1 MRLLLSI
8 LLLQLFF
15 SVQAFHRLGTVS
27 GGGTSGTIYLID
39 SNTLFLAGFSTS
51 GSGGVVFRGGSGAN
65 EVTATT
71 GASLSGANM
80 MLDGSS
86 DWLNVS
92 PIEVR
97 TVNGDNLIAS
107 FDVPGNIQ
115 IPCSAEYL
123 GRFSLNPNGPLS
135 THHALA
141 GHVFFD
147 ASNRRL
153 FVAGL
158 YLDGSAPAAY
168 MWLSTSTTPLSTGMR
183 AGYNGGYGRVD
194 DVNNLDVNVT
204 YPPGGVN
211 KGYRSL
217 SVWCED
223 FSVSFGH
230 VIIPV
235 VSDSFAC
242 TEPDE
247 VSLGNTPASHGVT
260 AKVSVLGPNTIGLK
274 NLYFD
279 GNAPATWYWAG
290 ATSNLNNGFI
300 VPSHT
305 GSLATLGTLNNANIF
320 LTLPTDYDVCNTNFI
335 SLYCTQA
342 SVSFG
347 ELFFGTSYG
356 CSNCPAICKTV
367 ITQASVPTFQ
377 CQDLSS
383 TDQMEYRYDPT
394 NSLVTF
400 KFHTCGL
407 EANQY
412 FAFGLSASNTDVSM
426 APNADV
432 AVCQYS
438 TTGEVD
444 CSDYDLT
451 IRSQCALFNGNSNGA
466 CPDTVFAGGVNNY
479 INTQV
484 ETVNSLT
491 TFTTTRAVTTTD
503 SHDRD
508 FTPGTPQYI
517 IWARGGTFTSYTNDR
532 WVLRHAPS
540 DRISAAAPI
549 QIDYA
554 SDSTCPQPLQC
565 TTVTQPPATAWNV
578 PPLCIDS
585 QNSEIQ
591 AAIGNTGGRQGYE
604 AITGN
609 AGWGIAWY
617 LNGLLIPEVYVL
629 RGTTV
634 TFRVNGGEDPA
645 ESAQFH
651 PFYLTNSFL
660 GGISVLAQASEAITE
675 TVIAGLDYNSVTETI
690 SNLTVGPYCEWTETA
705 GIGDN
710 FDTFEEYQATLQY
723 SCNDSVSYGSFE
735 WTPDSGTE
743 DLLYFQCA
751 THRLL
756 GWKIHVVDS
765 LDDCRQSSPATTVP
779 TTPTV
784 STPSIPSTTV
794 TMTTQ
799 TPPWLVPP
807 VCIGSEEDSINAA
820 IGDSVEGLDVW
831 YLNGVPAPEV
841 FVQRGTEVKF
851 SVNGGNDV
859 SDPENYHPL
868 YLTSS
873 TEGGILTLMNEGK
886 PFNQTVYAGLE
897 VDGDRVVSITDGSMC
912 RYEANGSG
920 NQFQSFEEFQDSL
933 DYVCIG
939 SIETGMFTWTPDA
952 DTPDTLYYQCAQ
964 HENHGMKIRVV
975 DDLLECYV
983 LVALA
988 GSGASSLLPFFS
1000 MPLFASLFT
1009 LLFVL

>member
-8 LLLQLFF
+8 LLLQLVL
-15 SVQAFHRLGTVS
+15 SVQAFYRLGTVS
-27 GGGTSGTIYLID
+27 VGGTSGTIYLID
-39 SNTLFLAGFSTS
+39 SNTLFLASFSTS
-51 GSGGVVFRGGSGAN
+51 ESVVFRGGSGAS

-71 GASLSGANM
+71 SASLSGANI

-86 DWLNVS
+86 NWLNVS

-97 TVNGDNLIAS
+97 TVSGDTLIAS

-123 GRFSLNPNGPLS
+123 GRFTRPGGN
-135 THHALA
+135 TQHALA

-147 ASNRRL
+147 ASNRRI
-153 FVAGL
+153 FVARL
-158 YLDGSAPAAY
+158 TLDSNAPAAY
-168 MWLSTSTTPLSTGMR
+168 MWLTTSTTPLASGKR

-194 DVNNLDVNVT
+194 GVNNIDVNVT
-204 YPPGGVN
+204 YPRGDVN
-211 KGYRSL
+211 TPFRSL

-223 FSVSFGH
+223 FFTSFGH
-230 VIIPV
+230 VEIPV

-242 TEPDE
+242 STSYGP
-247 VSLGNTPASHGVT
+247 VMLGNSPASHGVS
-260 AKVSVLGPNTIGLK
+260 ANVNVLGPNTIGLK
-274 NLYFD
+274 NLNFD
-279 GNAPATWYWAG
+279 GNAPATWFWVG
-290 ATSNLNNGFI
+290 TTSTLSNGFI
-300 VPSHT
+300 VPDHT
-305 GSLATLGTLNNANIF
+305 GSLAKLGALNNANIF
-320 LTLPTDYDVCNTNFI
+320 ITLPTDYDVCNTNFI
-335 SLYCTQA
+335 SLYCVQA
-342 SVSFG
+342 GISFG
-347 ELFFGTSYG
+347 ELYFGTSFG

-383 TDQMEYRYDPT
+383 TDQMEYRYDQT

-400 KFHTCGL
+400 KFHTCDL

-412 FAFGLSASNTDVSM
+412 FAFGLSASSSGVSM
-426 APNADV
+426 APNGDV
-432 AVCQYS
+432 VVCQYS

-484 ETVNSLT
+484 ETVNGLT

-503 SHDRD
+503 SHDKP

-517 IWARGGTFTSYTNDR
+517 IWARGGTFTSYTNER
-532 WVLRHAPS
+532 WVLRHAPN

-554 SDSTCPQPLQC
+554 SDSTCSQPLQC
-565 TTVTQPPATAWNV
+565 PTTTPAPATPWYI

-604 AITGN
+604 AITGRS
-609 AGWGIAWY
+609 GWGIAWY

-634 TFRVNGGEDPA
+634 TFFVNGGEDPA
-645 ESAQFH
+645 DSASYH
-651 PFYLTNSFL
+651 PFYITNSYQ
-660 GGISVLAQASEAITE
+660 GGINVLAQANQSITE
-675 TVIAGLDYNSVTETI
+675 TVIAGLDYNSVTDTI
-690 SNLTVGPYCEWTETA
+690 SNLTVGPYCEWIETA
-705 GIGDN
+705 GNGDN
-710 FDTFEEYQATLQY
+710 FNTFEEYQATLQY
-723 SCNDSVSYGSFE
+723 SCSDNVTSGSFE

-756 GWKIHVVDS
+756 GWKIRVVDS
-765 LDDCRQSSPATTVP
+765 LDDCRQTSPATTVP

-784 STPSIPSTTV
+784 PTTTV
-794 TMTTQ
+794 PTGTQ
-799 TPPWLVPP
+799 APWLIPP
-807 VCIGSEEDSINAA
+807 VCIDSVENTIEAV
-820 IGDSVEGLDVW
+820 IGDSREGLDVW
-831 YLNGVPAPEV
+831 YLNGIPAPEV
-841 FVQRGTEVKF
+841 YVKRGTEVKF
-851 SVNGGNDV
+851 YVNGGNDP
-859 SDPENYHPL
+859 SDLDNYHPL

-873 TEGGILTLMNEGK
+873 AEGGILKLMNEGK
-886 PFNQTVYAGLE
+886 PLNQTVYAGLQVE
-897 VDGDRVVSITDGSMC
+897 DGRVVSIIGGSMC
-912 RYEANGSG
+912 RYEATESG
-920 NQFQSFEEFQDSL
+920 NQFQSFQEFQDSL

-939 SIETGMFTWTPDA
+939 SVEAGMFSWITDA
-952 DTPDTLYYQCAQ
+952 NTPDTLYYQCAQ
-964 HENHGMKIRVV
+964 HENNGMKIYVV

-988 GSGASSLLPFFS
+988 GSGASSLLPFFFMMLLAS
-1000 MPLFASLFT
+1000 FLTLFFAL
-1009 LLFVL
+1009 